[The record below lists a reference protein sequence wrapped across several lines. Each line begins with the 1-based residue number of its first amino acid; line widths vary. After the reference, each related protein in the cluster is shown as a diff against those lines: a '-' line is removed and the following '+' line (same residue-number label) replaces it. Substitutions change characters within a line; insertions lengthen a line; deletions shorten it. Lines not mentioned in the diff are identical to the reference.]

1 MCCVKFIQNC
11 NCSLTYWYQGR
22 PLVGD
27 NRRRKLSRVTNP
39 QISDSVFSLSSF
51 SAFQLE
57 MSVIPLLTLLEKPII
72 ILQLRSL
79 YFFYPVLLLLNF
91 TSFSCAR
98 SSSKPSKISFVVRSS
113 ATTRG
118 SIGTAWKKLR
128 TKIHKFTF
136 FKVKPLNVYEV
147 WIAHLIEP
155 NAPFT
160 PNQ

>member
-11 NCSLTYWYQGR
+11 KYSLTNWYRGR

-27 NRRRKLSRVTNP
+27 NHRRKLSRVTNP

-51 SAFQLE
+51 SARNECYSTF
-57 MSVIPLLTLLEKPII
+57 LTLLEKPII
-72 ILQLRSL
+72 ILQLQSL
-79 YFFYPVLLLLNF
+79 YVFYPVLLLRNF
-91 TSFSCAR
+91 TRFSCAR
-98 SSSKPSKISFVVRSS
+98 SSSKPSKVSFVVRSS
-113 ATTRG
+113 ARTRG

-136 FKVKPLNVYEV
+136 FRVKPLNIYEV
-147 WIAHLIEP
+147 WIAHLIDP
-155 NAPFT
+155 NASFT

>member
-11 NCSLTYWYQGR
+11 KFSLTNWYQGR

-39 QISDSVFSLSSF
+39 QIPIQSSRCQ
-51 SAFQLE
+51 AFQLE

-79 YFFYPVLLLLNF
+79 YVFYHVLLLRNF
-91 TSFSCAR
+91 TRFSCAR
-98 SSSKPSKISFVVRSS
+98 SSSKPSKVSFVVRSS

-128 TKIHKFTF
+128 TKIYKFTF

-155 NAPFT
+155 NVPFT

>member
-11 NCSLTYWYQGR
+11 KYSLTNWYRGR

-27 NRRRKLSRVTNP
+27 NHRRKLSRVTNP

-51 SAFQLE
+51 SARNECYSTF
-57 MSVIPLLTLLEKPII
+57 LTLLEKPII
-72 ILQLRSL
+72 ILQLQSL
-79 YFFYPVLLLLNF
+79 YVFYPVLLLRNF
-91 TSFSCAR
+91 TRFSCAR
-98 SSSKPSKISFVVRSS
+98 SSSKPSKVSFVVRSS
-113 ATTRG
+113 ARTRG

-136 FKVKPLNVYEV
+136 FKVNPLNVYEV

>member
-1 MCCVKFIQNC
+1 MCCAKFIQNC
-11 NCSLTYWYQGR
+11 KCSLTNWYQGR

-51 SAFQLE
+51 SARNECYSTFD
-57 MSVIPLLTLLEKPII
+57 TII

-79 YFFYPVLLLLNF
+79 YVFYPVLLLRNF
-91 TSFSCAR
+91 TRFSCAR
-98 SSSKPSKISFVVRSS
+98 SSSKPSKVSFVVRSS

-136 FKVKPLNVYEV
+136 FRMKPFNIYEV
-147 WIAHLIEP
+147 WIAHLIDP
-155 NAPFT
+155 NASFT

>member
-1 MCCVKFIQNC
+1 M
-11 NCSLTYWYQGR
+11 G
-22 PLVGD
+22 
-27 NRRRKLSRVTNP
+27 
-39 QISDSVFSLSSF
+39 
-51 SAFQLE
+51 
-57 MSVIPLLTLLEKPII
+57 VIPLLTLLEKPII

-79 YFFYPVLLLLNF
+79 YVFYPVLLSPILRLQWQKYGKDYETLSFRDFTATCIWEGPWILGQSSVPSNF
-91 TSFSCAR
+91 TSFSCAQ

-128 TKIHKFTF
+128 IKIHKFTF